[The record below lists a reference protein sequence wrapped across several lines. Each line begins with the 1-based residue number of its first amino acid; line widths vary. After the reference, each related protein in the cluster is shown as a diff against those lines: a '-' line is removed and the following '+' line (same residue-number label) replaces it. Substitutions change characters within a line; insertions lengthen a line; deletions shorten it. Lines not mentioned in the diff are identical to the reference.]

1 MTRFAPTPANVCWNA
16 GARHQARLVGTTSCI
31 APPGGMLGSNLL
43 RKARGH
49 QVLNSEQ
56 RWLCL
61 RLERLSLEAE
71 VRSEAN
77 TVLTLQKSF
86 VSY

>member
-1 MTRFAPTPANVCWNA
+1 
-16 GARHQARLVGTTSCI
+16 
-31 APPGGMLGSNLL
+31 MLGSNLL
-43 RKARGH
+43 RKACGH

-71 VRSEAN
+71 VRSEAFLSVGAAN
-77 TVLTLQKSF
+77 PQRRELVKKLSR
-86 VSY
+86 